1 MFGPKQVLDWLRAVC
16 AASNKYSIGSAQ
28 CARPQTST
36 RLASRS
42 VRGPKQAL
50 DWLRA
55 HCAARNKRSIGAA
68 AAASEVWPGTKP
80 IPPHSCTKHTSPAS
94 AEAGRQRNLVCY
106 ETKSHLIMYQAY
118 FPGLGGGLRGLKQA
132 LDRLRTVAQI
142 SSVIR
147 APTKGF
153 SRR

>member
-1 MFGPKQVLDWLRAVC
+1 LASRSVRGLKQVLDWLRAVC

-42 VRGPKQAL
+42 VRGLKQVL

-55 HCAARNKRSIGAA
+55 PCAARNKRSIGAA

-80 IPPHSCTKHTSPAS
+80 IPSLSCTKLTSSAS
-94 AEAGRQRNLVCY
+94 AEACAAQ
-106 ETKSHLIMYQAY
+106 
-118 FPGLGGGLRGLKQA
+118 LRPCLA
-132 LDRLRTVAQI
+132 
-142 SSVIR
+142 
-147 APTKGF
+147 
-153 SRR
+153 SRS